1 MKLTKEQQEIVNHS
15 GGHAKVS
22 AVAGSGKTTTMV
34 ARVEHL
40 LAQGV
45 EPGKLLILMFNKS
58 ARDSF
63 EVKLRKALAPAQ
75 KQIPEVRTFHSLGL
89 SLTKSFGKRGAVP
102 QYSLQTENFIIEK
115 LAKTIIRHIVD
126 QGEGEEEWLNK
137 ENMEGFLTFVDLVK
151 STNKPVQDVFQA
163 LDIERRF
170 DYFIQAFR
178 LFEKSRK
185 AQRIRFFADL
195 IHEPVMAML
204 SDTPLA
210 EWVGNR
216 VDHIIVDEY
225 QDINEIQQQLL
236 ACIAGTQARVMVV
249 GDVDQCIYEWR
260 GAKPEYISSRFAMD
274 FKEARTFTL
283 SYTFRY
289 GHRLA
294 LAANHLID
302 NNRMRD
308 RKLCPSFPGTFDTT
322 VETCRECYPHPV
334 LTVLKR
340 WTEEGNPLTDCAV
353 LLRMF
358 AMSVPVELALLEAG
372 VPYRMVGH
380 EDVFEC
386 REIKALTGFLQ
397 LCMGSL
403 GNGNSE
409 TAIETIQAMLANP
422 HLGIKRDKIAL
433 LARKIAV
440 NPEQAP
446 LLIVAQAD
454 TGMAPFLRNQLE
466 DRAEMWHE
474 IQNFPPSSKAHDILE
489 FLIDRGDLFSFY
501 RRMSIRS
508 AIAVNRIKTCQA
520 FVDFAR
526 RLDLDVASFLTK
538 ISGLQQI
545 QTDPHKDHLLLTS
558 IHRSKGLEWPLVVL
572 PGLGDGIFPLLP
584 DEKKGIDDNLE
595 DERRLFYVAM
605 TRAIKKVVFIH
616 PPDSRFEK
624 QKKAGSTR
632 FSSPPETKPQSFAS
646 RFLYEANLRL
656 SASLGELI
664 EEGTTGANK
673 LIKAK
678 EIHMANRYLHA
689 IDSTL
694 KPFKQSQKSER
705 QSTAGH
711 YKIEELAEGM
721 YVRSSFFGV
730 GVVTKVLDRHLGKL
744 EVLFEEHGEKRLV
757 ADFAKLMPVGG

>member
-1 MKLTKEQQEIVNHS
+1 M
-15 GGHAKVS
+15 S

-40 LAQGV
+40 LVQGV
-45 EPGKLLILMFNKS
+45 EPGNLLILMFNKS

-63 EVKLRKALAPAQ
+63 DAKLREALAPAK

-89 SLTKSFGKRGAVP
+89 RLTKSFSKRGALP
-102 QYSLQTENFIIEK
+102 HYSLQTEAFILEK
-115 LAKTIIRHIVD
+115 LAKTIIGHIVD
-126 QGEGEEEWLNK
+126 QGDGEEEWLGK

-151 STNKPVQDVFQA
+151 STNKPVQDVFQT
-163 LDIERRF
+163 LEIETRF
-170 DYFIQAFR
+170 YYFVQAFK

-195 IHEPVMAML
+195 IYEPVMAML
-204 SDTPLA
+204 NDRTLG

-236 ACIAGTQARVMVV
+236 ACIAGKRARVMVV

-260 GAKPEYISSRFAMD
+260 GAKPEYITSRFEVD
-274 FKEARTFTL
+274 FKKAKTYTL

-294 LAANHLID
+294 LAANHLIS

-308 RKLCPSFPGTFDTT
+308 RKLCLSFPGTFDTRI
-322 VETCRECYPHPV
+322 ETYRESYPHPL
-334 LTVLKR
+334 LTVLKH
-340 WTEEGNPLTDCAV
+340 WTEEGKALTDCAV
-353 LLRMF
+353 LVRMF

-372 VPYRMVGH
+372 IPYRLVGH

-397 LCMGSL
+397 LCQGSL
-403 GNGNSE
+403 GGGDTE
-409 TAIETIQAMLANP
+409 TSVETIEAMLTNP
-422 HLGIKRDKIAL
+422 HLGIKRDKIAYL
-433 LARKIAV
+433 SRKIAAM
-440 NPEQAP
+440 PEQAP
-446 LLIVAQAD
+446 LLIAAQA
-454 TGMAPFLRNQLE
+454 GGKMASFLQKQIE

-474 IQNFPPSSKAHDILE
+474 IQRFPHSSKAQHVLD
-489 FLIDRGDLFSFY
+489 FLIERGDLFSFY
-501 RRMSIRS
+501 RRISTRS

-526 RLDLDVASFLTK
+526 RIDLDVGSFLTK

-545 QTDPHKDHLLLTS
+545 KTNPHKDHLLLTS
-558 IHRSKGLEWPLVVL
+558 IHRAKGLEWPLVVL
-572 PGLGDGIFPLLP
+572 PGLGDGVFPLLS
-584 DEKKGIDDNLE
+584 DDKQAVNDSQE

-605 TRAIKKVVFIH
+605 TRAIEKVVFIH
-616 PPDSRFEK
+616 PPDNRFEK

-632 FSSPPETKPQSFAS
+632 FVPPSEMKPQALAS
-646 RFLYEANLRL
+646 RFLYEANSGL
-656 SASLGELI
+656 SVTLGGCI
-664 EEGTTGANK
+664 EQGKTEVGK
-673 LIKAK
+673 LIQAK
-678 EIHMANRYLHA
+678 EIHMANRYLKA
-689 IDSTL
+689 IGSRL
-694 KPFKQSQKSER
+694 KPFKEPPKTDR
-705 QSTAGH
+705 RASTGH
-711 YKIEELAEGM
+711 YGIDELAEGI

-730 GVVTKVLDRHLGKL
+730 GVVTAVLDRHIGKI
-744 EVLFEEHGEKRLV
+744 EVLFEEHGKKRLV
-757 ADFAKLMPVGG
+757 VEFARLMPV